1 MPHLKIEYTANLDA
15 YSDIGAL
22 CKTLS
27 HTLVTLKDGAGQAVF
42 PLLGTRVLAYP
53 AAQYAVADGEQQRA
67 FVYLNLRITPGRSAE
82 LVQAVG
88 EAVLAAAQAQL
99 APVLAQLPLRLTLHI
114 DATPPA
120 YEGKFASP
128 S

>member
-1 MPHLKIEYTANLDA
+1 MPHLKIEYTGNLDA
-15 YSDIGAL
+15 HTDIGEL

-27 HTLVTLKDGAGQAVF
+27 HTLVTLKDAGGTLVF
-42 PLLGTRVLAYP
+42 PLYGTRVLAYP
-53 AAQYAVADGEQQRA
+53 APQYAVADGERGRA
-67 FVYLNLRITPGRSAE
+67 FVYMNMRVTPGRGAE

-88 EAVLAAAQAQL
+88 DAVLAAAKAHL
-99 APVLAQLPLRLTLHI
+99 APALEKLPVRVTLHI

-120 YEGKFASP
+120 YEGKFS

>member
-15 YSDIGAL
+15 LADIGEL

-27 HTLVTLKDGAGQAVF
+27 HTLVTLKDSGGTLVF

-53 AAQYAVADGEQQRA
+53 AAQYAVADGEQGRA
-67 FVYLNLRITPGRSAE
+67 FVYMNMRITPGRSEE
-82 LVQAVG
+82 LVTAVG
-88 EAVLAAAQAQL
+88 DAVLAAARAHL
-99 APVLAQLPLRLTLHI
+99 APVLYKLPVRLTLHI

-120 YEGKFASP
+120 YEGKFS

>member
-15 YSDIGAL
+15 HADIGEL

-27 HTLVTLKDGAGQAVF
+27 HTLVTLKDDQGAPVF

-53 AAQYAVADGEQQRA
+53 AAQYAVADGEQGRA
-67 FVYLNLRITPGRSAE
+67 FVYLNMRITPGRSDA
-82 LVQAVG
+82 LVKTVG
-88 EAVLAAAQAQL
+88 DAVLAAAQAHL
-99 APVLAQLPLRLTLHI
+99 APALDKLPLRLTLHI
-114 DATPPA
+114 DATPPG
-120 YEGKFASP
+120 YEGKFS

>member
-15 YSDIGAL
+15 HADIGEL

-27 HTLVTLKDGAGQAVF
+27 QTLVTLKDDQGAPVF

-53 AAQYAVADGEQQRA
+53 AAQYAVADGEQGRA
-67 FVYLNLRITPGRSAE
+67 FVYLNMRITPGRSDA
-82 LVQAVG
+82 LVKAVG
-88 EAVLAAAQAQL
+88 DAVLAAAQAQL
-99 APVLAQLPLRLTLHI
+99 APALDKLPLRLTLHI
-114 DATPPA
+114 DATPPG
-120 YEGKFASP
+120 YEGKFS

>member
-15 YSDIGAL
+15 HADIGEL

-27 HTLVTLKDGAGQAVF
+27 HTLVTLKDDQGVPVF

-53 AAQYAVADGEQQRA
+53 AAHYAVADGEQGRA
-67 FVYLNLRITPGRSAE
+67 FVYMNMRITPGRSDA
-82 LVQAVG
+82 LVKTVG
-88 EAVLAAAQAQL
+88 DAVLAAAHAQL
-99 APVLAQLPLRLTLHI
+99 APALDKLPLRLTLHI
-114 DATPPA
+114 DATPPG
-120 YEGKFASP
+120 YEGKFS

>member
-15 YSDIGAL
+15 HVDIGAL

-27 HTLVTLKDGAGQAVF
+27 HTLVTLKDPGGTLVF

-53 AAQYAVADGEQQRA
+53 AAQYAVADGEQGRA
-67 FVYLNLRITPGRSAE
+67 FVYMNMRITPGRSEE
-82 LVQAVG
+82 LVTAVG
-88 EAVLAAAQAQL
+88 DALLAAARTHL
-99 APVLAQLPLRLTLHI
+99 APALDKLPVRLTLHI
-114 DATPPA
+114 DATPPG
-120 YEGKFASP
+120 YEGKFS